1 MTEMGMTESE
11 ALLRIKDMEYEC
23 MNSTIHYYTDK
34 DIPMLRLS
42 EKALEE
48 IQQYRAIGTVEEL
61 QKLKLLFG
69 NENVEISE
77 LTTKILKEY
86 PEYLSTGTIE
96 EFKALKVENE
106 ELHCEIQAINA
117 TMDLL
122 ENEIR
127 AKAIDEFAE
136 KLSLEVS
143 ESIIWDMLA
152 TMSKN
157 SSLSDTSDEIVDYVI
172 NTANEI
178 AERLKVGGE
187 NG

>member
-61 QKLKLLFG
+61 QKLKILFG

-96 EFKALKVENE
+96 EFKALKEKEERFDRNIRMFNE
-106 ELHCEIQAINA
+106 IGL
-117 TMDLL
+117 
-122 ENEIR
+122 EIR
-127 AKAIDEFAE
+127 AKAIDEFADRLA
-136 KLSLEVS
+136 KYLNV
-143 ESIIWDMLA
+143 ESA
-152 TMSKN
+152 TKYGNKDAEQQRN
-157 SSLSDTSDEIVDYVI
+157 SYDTLMKY
-172 NTANEI
+172 EI
-178 AERLKVGGE
+178 ADAIDDIAEQMKAGGID
-187 NG
+187 G